1 MDSGKGEA
9 MSSEW
14 MAFLSREQM
23 AKWLLNTDAGNRY
36 LGWFVRKYARAIMAT
51 DAGRKIVDWIRGEIE
66 KDDAALGWGRHK
78 IVVERFPDGMLK
90 VYAEKSDVTFIHR
103 LEVNSVRG
111 EILDDEWAE
120 LNCPHAYKGVYNGR
134 IAGTD
139 FYTGRTPQRE
149 AARLSRMELSAAISA
164 GVKRREESA
173 KNRSD
178 SEPGTGDSSVG
189 DDRGCADHTAEASGV
204 ERIDP

>member
-1 MDSGKGEA
+1 

-51 DAGRKIVDWIRGEIE
+51 EIGRKMVEWIRGELA
-66 KDDAALGWGRHK
+66 KDDADSDWGRHK
-78 IVVERFPDGMLK
+78 IVVERFPDGLLK
-90 VYAEKSDVTFIHR
+90 VYAEKSSIVFIHR
-103 LEVNSVRG
+103 LQVSCVRG
-111 EILDDEWAE
+111 EILDDELAE
-120 LNCPHAYKGVYNGR
+120 LNCPQQYREVYNGR
-134 IAGTD
+134 VAATD
-139 FYTGRTPQRE
+139 FYNGRTPQRE
-149 AARLSRMELSAAISA
+149 AARLSRMELSAAVSRA
-164 GVKRREESA
+164 VQRREEPA
-173 KNRSD
+173 KDRSN

-189 DDRGCADHTAEASGV
+189 DDRGCADHAAEASGV